1 MALPWEENYQT
12 ESAPAPAPKKV
23 VVPAVAM
30 PLPAASVPAPN
41 PNAALVAAFQTRNAS
56 APAAAA
62 APVAAI
68 APAAAAPA
76 MPALPPP
83 PKIQPG
89 EAPVNFKR
97 RLSDYYQNIEKMKL
111 EAAAPKATAD
121 SATFDAKAQKLRNFE
136 ASLQAYKDELGKD
149 LTVFPTEIPLVP
161 SQGMAI
167 PLPVGGDTARMKS
180 KFTTVLMGLKD
191 AYDLGALTGP
201 DMPIILSQLT
211 NPASVSGMLHS
222 KSAFD
227 EQVKVLEDIVKTSKD
242 TLESTYKRKINYGPS
257 GAQSQGSDPLMLRRR

>member
-1 MALPWEENYQT
+1 MATFSFEDAYGPST
-12 ESAPAPAPKKV
+12 PVAPAPVQRPVQPV
-23 VVPAVAM
+23 VM
-30 PLPAASVPAPN
+30 P
-41 PNAALVAAFQTRNAS
+41 Q
-56 APAAAA
+56 PAAAA
-62 APVAAI
+62 APDPLVAAMQTRNAGA
-68 APAAAAPA
+68 APAVAAAP
-76 MPALPPP
+76 MPRQANES
-83 PKIQPG
+83 PKAFDQRMAKAR
-89 EAPVNFKR
+89 EDADKAAR
-97 RLSDYYQNIEKMKL
+97 
-111 EAAAPKATAD
+111 EAAAPKVGD
-121 SATFDAKAQKLRNFE
+121 LSAFSAKAQKLRNFE
-136 ASLQAYKDELGKD
+136 ASLQAYKDELGKN

-191 AYDLGALTGP
+191 AYELGALTGP

-242 TLESTYKRKINYGPS
+242 TLESTYGRKINYPAPGQ
-257 GAQSQGSDPLMLRRR
+257 GAQPSATQNNDPVGLRRR

>member
-1 MALPWEENYQT
+1 MALYDDLYGMPA
-12 ESAPAPAPKKV
+12 APAPAAKPRPVQPV
-23 VVPAVAM
+23 VM
-30 PLPAASVPAPN
+30 PQPAASAPAPN
-41 PNAALVAAFQTRNAS
+41 PNAALVSAFQTRNAS
-56 APAAAA
+56 AAA
-62 APVAAI
+62 

-76 MPALPPP
+76 AAPMPRQA
-83 PKIQPG
+83 G
-89 EAPVNFKR
+89 ESPRAYDQRMAKAR
-97 RLSDYYQNIEKMKL
+97 EETDKAARDL
-111 EAAAPKATAD
+111 AAPKATAD
-121 SATFDAKAQKLRNFE
+121 PAAFAAKAQKLRNFE

-242 TLESTYKRKINYGPS
+242 SLESTYGRKINYDLP
-257 GAQSQGSDPLMLRRR
+257 GAQPAAAQRPDPLLLRKK

>member
-1 MALPWEENYQT
+1 MALYDDLYGTP
-12 ESAPAPAPKKV
+12 
-23 VVPAVAM
+23 
-30 PLPAASVPAPN
+30 
-41 PNAALVAAFQTRNAS
+41 
-56 APAAAA
+56 APAAAPVQRRVQPVLMPQPA
-62 APVAAI
+62 ASAPDPLVAAMQARQTGAVAPAAI
-68 APAAAAPA
+68 AGASLPRQAGESPRAYDQRMAIARAEADKAA
-76 MPALPPP
+76 
-83 PKIQPG
+83 
-89 EAPVNFKR
+89 R
-97 RLSDYYQNIEKMKL
+97 
-111 EAAAPKATAD
+111 EAAAPKVGDLAAF
-121 SATFDAKAQKLRNFE
+121 SAKAQKLRNFE
-136 ASLQAYKDELGKD
+136 ASLQAYKDELGKN

-242 TLESTYKRKINYGPS
+242 TLESTYGRKINYGPS
-257 GAQSQGSDPLMLRRR
+257 GAPPASTQNNDPIGLRRR

>member
-1 MALPWEENYQT
+1 MALYDDLYGTP
-12 ESAPAPAPKKV
+12 
-23 VVPAVAM
+23 
-30 PLPAASVPAPN
+30 
-41 PNAALVAAFQTRNAS
+41 
-56 APAAAA
+56 
-62 APVAAI
+62 

-76 MPALPPP
+76 QRRVQPVALPATAASAPAP
-83 PKIQPG
+83 DALVAAMQSMKAGGIAPAAIAGASLPRQQG
-89 EAPVNFKR
+89 ESPRAYDQR
-97 RLSDYYQNIEKMKL
+97 MAIARA
-111 EAAAPKATAD
+111 EADKAAREAVAPKATAD

-136 ASLQAYKDELGKD
+136 ASLQAYKDELGKN

-257 GAQSQGSDPLMLRRR
+257 GAQSQGSDPLMLRRK

>member
-1 MALPWEENYQT
+1 MATFSFEEAYGPST
-12 ESAPAPAPKKV
+12 PAAPAPAAKPRPVQPV
-23 VVPAVAM
+23 VMPQPVA
-30 PLPAASVPAPN
+30 SAPD
-41 PNAALVAAFQTRNAS
+41 PLVAAMQTRQAGL
-56 APAAAA
+56 
-62 APVAAI
+62 
-68 APAAAAPA
+68 AAAPA
-76 MPALPPP
+76 VAPMPRQANES
-83 PKIQPG
+83 PKAFDQRMAKAR
-89 EAPVNFKR
+89 EDADKAAR
-97 RLSDYYQNIEKMKL
+97 D
-111 EAAAPKATAD
+111 AAAPKATAD
-121 SATFDAKAQKLRNFE
+121 PAAFAAKAQKLRNFE
-136 ASLQAYKDELGKD
+136 ASLQAYKDELAKD

-167 PLPVGGDTARMKS
+167 PLPVGGDTARIKS

-242 TLESTYKRKINYGPS
+242 SLESTYGRKINYDLP
-257 GAQSQGSDPLMLRRR
+257 GAQPAAAAQRPDPLLLRKK

>member
-1 MALPWEENYQT
+1 MSLYDEIYGTPAAPAPVAPKPVRVQPVVMPQPAA
-12 ESAPAPAPKKV
+12 SAPAPDP
-23 VVPAVAM
+23 
-30 PLPAASVPAPN
+30 
-41 PNAALVAAFQTRNAS
+41 LVAAMQTRQAS
-56 APAAAA
+56 L
-62 APVAAI
+62 
-68 APAAAAPA
+68 AAAPA
-76 MPALPPP
+76 VAAAPMPRQANES
-83 PKIQPG
+83 PKAFDQRMAKARE
-89 EAPVNFKR
+89 EADKAAR
-97 RLSDYYQNIEKMKL
+97 
-111 EAAAPKATAD
+111 EAAAPKVGDLAAF
-121 SATFDAKAQKLRNFE
+121 SAKAQKLRNFE
-136 ASLQAYKDELGKD
+136 ASLQAYKDELGKN

-242 TLESTYKRKINYGPS
+242 TLESTYGRKMAPQPAA
-257 GAQSQGSDPLMLRRR
+257 AQRPDPLLLRKK

>member
-1 MALPWEENYQT
+1 MATFSFEDAYGPST
-12 ESAPAPAPKKV
+12 PVAPAPAPKQV

-30 PLPAASVPAPN
+30 PQPVASAPN
-41 PNAALVAAFQTRNAS
+41 PNAALVAAMQARQAGA
-56 APAAAA
+56 APAVAA
-62 APVAAI
+62 APMPRQANESPKAYDQRMAKAREEADKAA
-68 APAAAAPA
+68 
-76 MPALPPP
+76 
-83 PKIQPG
+83 
-89 EAPVNFKR
+89 R
-97 RLSDYYQNIEKMKL
+97 
-111 EAAAPKATAD
+111 EAAAPKVGD
-121 SATFDAKAQKLRNFE
+121 LSAFSAKAQKLRNFE
-136 ASLQAYKDELGKD
+136 ASLQAYKDELAKD

-222 KSAFD
+222 TSAVD

-242 TLESTYKRKINYGPS
+242 TLESTYGRKMAPQPAA
-257 GAQSQGSDPLMLRRR
+257 AQRPDPLLLRKK

>member
-1 MALPWEENYQT
+1 MALFDDLYGGAPAAPAAPPQRRVQPVVMPQPAA
-12 ESAPAPAPKKV
+12 SAPAPDP
-23 VVPAVAM
+23 
-30 PLPAASVPAPN
+30 
-41 PNAALVAAFQTRNAS
+41 LVAAMQTRQAGLVA
-56 APAAAA
+56 APAAAPMPRQAGESPRAYDQRMAKAREETDKA
-62 APVAAI
+62 ARD
-68 APAAAAPA
+68 
-76 MPALPPP
+76 L
-83 PKIQPG
+83 
-89 EAPVNFKR
+89 
-97 RLSDYYQNIEKMKL
+97 
-111 EAAAPKATAD
+111 AAPKATAD
-121 SATFDAKAQKLRNFE
+121 PAAFAAKAQKLRNFE
-136 ASLQAYKDELGKD
+136 ASLQAYKDELAKD

-242 TLESTYKRKINYGPS
+242 SLESTYGRKINYDLP
-257 GAQSQGSDPLMLRRR
+257 GAQPAAAAQRLDPLLLRKK